1 MRHKLQVTTAISQ
14 LLLSDESN
22 LLEHFCITKIN
33 THLQQLACT
42 LGCTFHTVVPTL
54 IYQWSALTF
63 LHFIVS
69 WYIDSISPHQ
79 QSVTSVF
86 NSLKQTKQFF
96 LAISKTLLNALLVL
110 WRPKRP
116 QLYSDCFCEVWSR
129 AFLAADRLL
138 LSPKPK
144 LMHLPSGL
152 CHHTSWPGWH
162 NRTVHIP
169 LVHIWDIANV

>member
-96 LAISKTLLNALLVL
+96 FSHFKSSFKCSFGIVTPQKASAVL
-110 WRPKRP
+110 
-116 QLYSDCFCEVWSR
+116 
-129 AFLAADRLL
+129 RLL
-138 LSPKPK
+138 LWSVKQSFFSSWQTLIITQAKINALTQWP
-144 LMHLPSGL
+144 LPS
-152 CHHTSWPGWH
+152 H
-162 NRTVHIP
+162 
-169 LVHIWDIANV
+169 